1 MASIPHNPPALTKTS
16 RTPQL
21 PEGKGRYLRLAGKR
35 HAEDGD
41 AAEDALPAGVA
52 NSLQPLPAEE
62 AVLEGR
68 QHNLQPKERKKGLR
82 SSPRLTENASA
93 GVKGSTW
100 QLTENSSRCRPQPEL

>member
-68 QHNLQPKERKKGLR
+68 QHDLQPKE
-82 SSPRLTENASA
+82 
-93 GVKGSTW
+93 
-100 QLTENSSRCRPQPEL
+100 